1 MQINTLKVDFGDA
14 IVLTFSDEED
24 IDTMRNIVKIWQ
36 NAFPHNFIL
45 ANKTDL
51 VQNITIIKKDDTSLW

>member
-1 MQINTLKVDFGDA
+1 MQIDTLKVDIGDA

-24 IDTMRNIVKIWQ
+24 LDVMNNIVKIWQ

-45 ANKTDL
+45 PNRTDL
-51 VQNITIIKKDDTSLW
+51 VQNITIIKKDDTNLW